1 MKLQKRRKCLH
12 KQLMEISPK
21 VRKWSKVNVP
31 LFPNIPQQFPCSLKV
46 ILKYPLFP
54 KSKWGCSL
62 ACSLKPLGGPRYCL
76 EVLLLHTKYISI
88 IMSIPCRLRQDVRP
102 GLYSPWEGVTTSH
115 HGSQVSLLL
124 LLTRTVLSL
133 ISLLSPTMLF
143 SG

>member
-76 EVLLLHTKYISI
+76 EVLLLHTIF
-88 IMSIPCRLRQDVRP
+88 
-102 GLYSPWEGVTTSH
+102 
-115 HGSQVSLLL
+115 
-124 LLTRTVLSL
+124 
-133 ISLLSPTMLF
+133 LLSCPFLVDSGRMFGLLYIVLGRGLQQVTMGPKSLF
-143 SG
+143 SFFLQGQYFP

>member
-46 ILKYPLFP
+46 NGDVPLFP
-54 KSKWGCSL
+54 KTPGRPSL
-62 ACSLKPLGGPRYCL
+62 LFRGITIAYC
-76 EVLLLHTKYISI
+76 ISI
-88 IMSIPCRLRQDVRP
+88 TMSIPCRLRQDVRP

-124 LLTRTVLSL
+124 LLTGTVLSL
-133 ISLLSPTMLF
+133 ISSLSPTMLF

>member
-76 EVLLLHTKYISI
+76 EVLLLHTIF
-88 IMSIPCRLRQDVRP
+88 
-102 GLYSPWEGVTTSH
+102 
-115 HGSQVSLLL
+115 
-124 LLTRTVLSL
+124 
-133 ISLLSPTMLF
+133 LLSCPFLVDSGRMFGLVCIVLGRGLQHVTMGPKSLF
-143 SG
+143 SFFLQGQYFP